1 MAKDIGI
8 LDIILLL
15 LYERKLDEAQDAKTV
30 LEEIQRRDRRLRKA
44 WKDYGSVESV
54 KKEKNKYVIKERN
67 DNLYS
72 EEKDEEEK
80 KDVLKNEKAG
90 MNIENEEDIPEEEK
104 LEE

>member
-1 MAKDIGI
+1 M
-8 LDIILLL
+8 
-15 LYERKLDEAQDAKTV
+15 LYEKKLDEAQDAKTV

-72 EEKDEEEK
+72 EEKDEEDK

>member
-1 MAKDIGI
+1 M
-8 LDIILLL
+8 

-72 EEKDEEEK
+72 EEKDEEDK

>member
-1 MAKDIGI
+1 M
-8 LDIILLL
+8 
-15 LYERKLDEAQDAKTV
+15 DEAQDAKTV

-72 EEKDEEEK
+72 EEKDEEDK
-80 KDVLKNEKAG
+80 KDVLKNDKAG